1 MCKFRKKKKRK
12 YSEMEYSIQKLTEKY
27 LALERRVIEI
37 EKGNQRVVT
46 HSSYWDKTQ

>member
-1 MCKFRKKKKRK
+1 MYKFRKKKKRK
-12 YSEMEYSIQKLTEKY
+12 YSDMEYNIKKLTEKY
-27 LALERRVIEI
+27 IDIERRVTEI